1 MGNSQMISLGAGTLY
16 VAALNSTE
24 PTDVSAAWNA
34 AWKEVGYTTEG
45 SEISIEVSADPVEV
59 AEEIDPVLH
68 TMTSRTVTI
77 AFAMAENTARNLCI
91 ALNGGTVTTNA
102 GVTKY
107 EPPAP
112 GSATRVMIGFQSE
125 DGQERWV
132 FRQCFQ
138 AGTVSVARRKGADYA
153 TIPVEMRA
161 EKVAGKTV
169 FAVLMK
175 DSRSGG
181 GAIS

>member
-1 MGNSQMISLGAGTLY
+1 MGNPNLISLGAGTLY
-16 VAALNSTE
+16 VAALGSTE
-24 PTDVSAAWNA
+24 PTDVTTSWAA
-34 AWKEVGYTTEG
+34 AWKEIGFTNEG
-45 SEISIEVSADPVEV
+45 SEIAIEISSDPIEV

-68 TMTSRTVTI
+68 VMSSRTVTI
-77 AFAMAENTARNLCI
+77 SFAMAENTARNLTL
-91 ALNGGTVTTNA
+91 ALNGGTVTTSN

-112 GSATRVMIGFQSE
+112 GSATRVMVGFQSD
-125 DGQERWV
+125 DGQERWI

-138 AGTVSVARRKGADYA
+138 TGSVSVARRKGADYA

-161 EKVAGKTV
+161 EKVTGKAV
-169 FAVLMK
+169 FAVLFK

-181 GAIS
+181 TV

>member
-16 VAALNSTE
+16 VAPLLSTV
-24 PTDVSAAWNA
+24 PTDVTTAWNA
-34 AWKEVGYTTEG
+34 AWKEIGFTNEG
-45 SEISIEVSADPVEV
+45 SEISIDVSSDPVEV

-68 TMTSRTVTI
+68 VMASRTVSI
-77 AFAMAENTARNLCI
+77 SFAMAENTARNLTV
-91 ALNGGTVTTNA
+91 ALNGGTVTTSS

-107 EPPAP
+107 EPPSPAN
-112 GSATRVMIGFQSE
+112 ATRVMVGFESE
-125 DGQERWV
+125 DAQERWI

-161 EKVAGKTV
+161 EKVSGSAIFTV
-169 FAVLMK
+169 LFK

-181 GAIS
+181 GALS